1 MDYDK
6 LCDYLDLIEY
16 LIPNLEDL
24 RDMSRDL
31 EVRSMLDDLKKE
43 RQRVQELIGEEEE
56 RQREAL
62 CREYERNA
70 L

>member
-16 LIPNLEDL
+16 LIPNLEAL
-24 RDMSRDL
+24 RGMSQDL
-31 EVRSMLDDLKKE
+31 EVRSTLEEMKKE
-43 RQRVQELIGEEEE
+43 RERVLELIGEEEE